1 MRNLLGY
8 HDKIWAPYK
17 EFEYTGN
24 YEEFTLPAGEYLLE
38 CDGAP
43 GGKTTNYAEPL
54 YGGTS
59 YGVLNISEPKTLY
72 AFVGGVGED
81 GNDDHVTIGRG
92 GWNGGGDGGEPVDGY
107 NTGAGGGGAT
117 DIRCSLKP
125 PEIIEYELE
134 LDTTKYEYLDYCIT
148 DAQNGGAIHTDYFH
162 KKDTY
167 VEYECNLTGSRTRD
181 YEALFGSRNSPF
193 YNAFGFFYRMYGRD
207 NGCLLINTIEQ
218 EGSGTTAPYG
228 QDVIYKIDRTKA
240 EWYDSNDT
248 KLGEIDVSVPY
259 AESAYP
265 FLIFDTADGT
275 DFDDSSY
282 GSLTFYKMCIYE
294 QGVLKKCYIPAKTK
308 AVDVTSEFT
317 SELTWEQGTI
327 TSSGN
332 EDSSTRVRT
341 PGYLEWDYKNR
352 PRSFRIFATDSNG
365 NDLDYNVME
374 YDALN
379 GGYISDDGWLS
390 SGQPSTLY
398 GHCRSIRF
406 CLKFPNDSDI
416 TPSDVGSVRIEYTAD
431 EVGIY
436 EVLSGTFAQ
445 AVKYNEKLTFGN
457 CHLTAGNVLVDPTI
471 TLKTKVD
478 ESLASRI
485 IVAGGGGGQMWIT
498 EQDYFTSAIGFGGGE
513 VGGSPIY
520 QGNNGYKYPTQ
531 TDGYSFGTG
540 ETPIKRTGGYTWN
553 YEGAGGGGGGWFG
566 GYSASIT
573 DSSYT
578 STNGGGGSGYVLT
591 STSYRPYSGAYEPPS
606 DLELTDTFLG
616 VGTSETPKIVIY
628 KEIDSLMTDDIIT
641 FPCVGRSEHIRLM
654 PGIYN
659 FECYGGDG
667 GFRNYYY
674 LYPNNSRGGYAA
686 GTFETTIPREAYI
699 NVGGSGLFANWI
711 DQTWCVKYNP
721 TMSYNGGGRPGSTSQ
736 ASTAGGGGTDIRID
750 TDSLYARIIV
760 AGGAGSEGRGS
771 SLGGHGGGEVGGWA
785 SWETYGTTPGPGT
798 QTESPYNSSAADI
811 CGAFGVGGNGKFDS
825 DGYGGAGGGG
835 WFGGSGTWPDGS
847 SDDDEGGCG
856 GSGYVLLPN
865 SFKPS
870 GYLLTDP
877 SDCLTDTAL
886 TAGGNNLPTGRSL
899 VRITV
904 VGIKSKFLC
913 SNMDMTN
920 FYRFND
926 ISSEWESFAYELP
939 SDDDFNTYGSSYIVN
954 DIGLP
959 DDYKIIFKAPSE
971 LTRVALT
978 VVPKEQTI
986 RSVIE
991 DDMGVKKT
999 SIDVDSYDPSV
1010 FGVDCDSKRIR
1021 TSSTTTVQ
1029 TDLKLTKKTDESN
1042 KKLKVF
1048 TVDVYS
1054 I

>member
-8 HDKIWAPYK
+8 HDKIWAPYR

-43 GGKTTNYAEPL
+43 GGKTTAYSEPL

-81 GNDDHVTIGRG
+81 GNTDHVTIAKG

-125 PEIIEYELE
+125 LEPVEYELE
-134 LDTTKYEYLDYCIT
+134 LDTSKYEYLDYCIT

-167 VEYECNLTGSRTRD
+167 VEYECNLTGSRTRK
-181 YEALFGSRNSPF
+181 YEALFGSRNSSRH
-193 YNAFGFFYRMYGRD
+193 NAFGFFYRMSGRD
-207 NGCLLINTIEQ
+207 NGCLAINTIEQ
-218 EGSGTTAPYG
+218 EGSDTTAPYG

-248 KLGEIDVSVPY
+248 KLGEIDITAPY
-259 AESAYP
+259 AESLYP
-265 FLIFDTADGT
+265 FLIFDTANGT
-275 DFDDSSY
+275 NFENGSFA
-282 GSLTFYKMCIYE
+282 SLTFYKMCIYE

-308 AVDVTSEFT
+308 AVDVTSEV
-317 SELTWEQGTI
+317 EYGLTWEQGTI
-327 TSSGN
+327 STSGN
-332 EDSSTRVRT
+332 QSSSTRVRT
-341 PGYLEWDYKNR
+341 PGYIDWDFKNR
-352 PRSFRIFATDSNG
+352 PRSIRIFVQDVNGTDLQVSI
-365 NDLDYNVME
+365 LE
-374 YDALN
+374 YTTAN
-379 GGYISDDGWLS
+379 KCISDDGWVA
-390 SGQPSTLY
+390 SGTASTLY
-398 GHCRSIRF
+398 GHCAKIRL
-406 CLKFPNDSDI
+406 CLKYPDTRRI
-416 TPSDVGSVRIEYTAD
+416 VPSDVGIVRVEYTAD

-436 EVLSGTFAQ
+436 EVLSGAFAQ
-445 AVKYNEKLTFGN
+445 AVKNNEKLTFGN

-498 EQDYFTSAIGFGGGE
+498 EQNNFTSAIGFGGGE

-520 QGNNGYKYPTQ
+520 QGNNGYRYPTQ
-531 TDGYSFGTG
+531 TNGYSFGTG
-540 ETPIKRTGGYTWN
+540 ETPTKRTGGKTLS
-553 YEGAGGGGGGWFG
+553 YEGAGGGGGGWYG

-573 DSSYT
+573 DSAYA

-591 STSYRPYSGAYEPPS
+591 STSYRPYLGAYEPPS

-616 VGTSETPKIVIY
+616 VGTSDTPKIIIY
-628 KEIDSLMTDDIIT
+628 KEIDSLMKDDIIT
-641 FPCVGRSEHIRLM
+641 FPCVGRSEHIHLM

-686 GTFETTIPREAYI
+686 GTFETSAPREAYI
-699 NVGGSGLFANWI
+699 NVGGSGLFANWV
-711 DQTWCVKYNP
+711 DQTWCAKYNP
-721 TMSYNGGGRPGSTSQ
+721 TMSYNGGGHPGSTNQ

-760 AGGAGSEGRGS
+760 AGGAGSEGRGTS
-771 SLGGHGGGEVGGWA
+771 FGGHGGGEA
-785 SWETYGTTPGPGT
+785 GTISTWDTHGYTPGPGT
-798 QTESPYNSSAADI
+798 QTESPYDSSHPDV
-811 CGAFGVGGNGKFDS
+811 CGAFGVGGNGKFANS
-825 DGYGGAGGGG
+825 GYGGAGGGG

-865 SFKPS
+865 SFKPD
-870 GYLLTDP
+870 GYLLTDS
-877 SDCLTDTAL
+877 SDCLTDTTL
-886 TAGGNNLPTGRSL
+886 TTGGNNLPTGRSL
-899 VRITV
+899 IRITV
-904 VGIKSKFLC
+904 VSIKAKFLC

-926 ISSEWESFAYELP
+926 TSSEWESFAYELP
-939 SDDDFNTYGSSYIVN
+939 SDDDFEAYGSSYIVN

-959 DDYKIIFKAPSE
+959 DDYKIIFKAQSE
-971 LTRVALT
+971 LTQVALT

-999 SIDVDSYDPSV
+999 SIDVDSYDSSV
-1010 FGVDCDSKRIR
+1010 FDVDCDSKRIR
-1021 TSSTTTVQ
+1021 ASLSTTVQ
-1029 TDLKLTKKTDESN
+1029 TDLKLTKKIDESN

-1054 I
+1054 V

>member
-8 HDKIWAPYK
+8 HDKIWAPYR

-81 GNDDHVTIGRG
+81 GNTDHVTIAKG

-125 PEIIEYELE
+125 LEPVEYELE
-134 LDTTKYEYLDYCIT
+134 LDTSKYEYLDYCIT

-167 VEYECNLTGSRTRD
+167 VEYECNLTGSRTRN
-181 YEALFGSRNSPF
+181 YEALFGSRNSSRH
-193 YNAFGFFYRMYGRD
+193 NAFGFFYRMSGRD
-207 NGCLLINTIEQ
+207 NGCLAINTIEQ

-248 KLGEIDVSVPY
+248 KLGEIDVSESY
-259 AESAYP
+259 AESTYP
-265 FLIFDTADGT
+265 FLIFDTANGT
-275 DFDDSSY
+275 DFENGSFA
-282 GSLTFYKMCIYE
+282 SLTFYKMCIYE

-308 AVDVTSEFT
+308 AVDITSEV
-317 SELTWEQGTI
+317 EYGLTWEQGTI
-327 TSSGN
+327 STSGN
-332 EDSSTRVRT
+332 QSSKTRVRT
-341 PGYLEWDYKNR
+341 PGYIDWDFKNR
-352 PRSFRIFATDSNG
+352 PRSIRIFVQDVNGTDLQVSI
-365 NDLDYNVME
+365 LE
-374 YDALN
+374 YTTAN
-379 GGYISDDGWLS
+379 KCISDDGWVA
-390 SGQPSTLY
+390 SGTASTLY
-398 GHCRSIRF
+398 GHCAKIRL
-406 CLKFPNDSDI
+406 CLKYPGTSRI
-416 TPSDVGSVRIEYTAD
+416 VPSDVGIVRVEYTAD

-436 EVLSGTFAQ
+436 EVLSGAFAQ

-471 TLKTKVD
+471 TLKTKVA

-498 EQDYFTSAIGFGGGE
+498 EQNNFTSAIGFGGGE

-520 QGNNGYKYPTQ
+520 QGNNGYRYPTQ
-531 TDGYSFGTG
+531 TNGYSFGTG
-540 ETPIKRTGGYTWN
+540 ETPTKRTGGKTLN

-573 DSSYT
+573 DSAYA

-591 STSYRPYSGAYEPPS
+591 STSYRPYLGAYEPPS

-616 VGTSETPKIVIY
+616 VGTSDTPKIIIY
-628 KEIDSLMTDDIIT
+628 KEIDSLMKDDIIT

-674 LYPNNSRGGYAA
+674 LYPNNSRGGYAV
-686 GTFETTIPREAYI
+686 GTFETSAPREAYI
-699 NVGGSGLFANWI
+699 NVGGSGLFANWV
-711 DQTWCVKYNP
+711 DQTWCAKYNP
-721 TMSYNGGGRPGSTSQ
+721 TMSYNGGGHPGSTNQ

-760 AGGAGSEGRGS
+760 AGGAGSEGRGTS
-771 SLGGHGGGEVGGWA
+771 FGGHGGGEA
-785 SWETYGTTPGPGT
+785 GTIATWDTCGYTPGPGT
-798 QTESPYNSSAADI
+798 QTESPYDSSHPDV
-811 CGAFGVGGNGKFDS
+811 CGAFGVGGNGKFAS
-825 DGYGGAGGGG
+825 SGYGGAGGGG

-847 SDDDEGGCG
+847 GDDDEGGCG
-856 GSGYVLLPN
+856 GSGYALLPN
-865 SFKPS
+865 SFKPT

-877 SDCLTDTAL
+877 SDCLTDTTL
-886 TAGGNNLPTGRSL
+886 TTGGNNLPTGRSL
-899 VRITV
+899 IRITV
-904 VGIKSKFLC
+904 VSIKAKFLC

-920 FYRFND
+920 FYRFNNT
-926 ISSEWESFAYELP
+926 SSEWESFAYELP
-939 SDDDFNTYGSSYIVN
+939 SDDDFETYGSFYIVN

-959 DDYKIIFKAPSE
+959 DDYKIIFKAQSE
-971 LTRVALT
+971 LTRVALK

-999 SIDVDSYDPSV
+999 SIDVDSYDSSV
-1010 FGVDCDSKRIR
+1010 FDIDCDAKRIR

-1042 KKLKVF
+1042 KNLKVF